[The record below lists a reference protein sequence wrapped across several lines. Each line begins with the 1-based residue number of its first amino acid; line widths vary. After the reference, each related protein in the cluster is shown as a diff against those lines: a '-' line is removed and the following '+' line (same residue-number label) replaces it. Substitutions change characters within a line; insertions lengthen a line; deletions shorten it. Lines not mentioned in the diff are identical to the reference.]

1 MKKNSFSV
9 FSLWKKCKI
18 FLYLNLI
25 VILVLS
31 LTSNLS
37 AAGSGK
43 SESFLIDNLQQ
54 LTARGT
60 VTDASTGETLAG
72 VSIVVAGTTLGIMT
86 DASGKYTLEVHDS
99 SVKLKFSFIGYITQE
114 VALGGQTILNVALM
128 PNFEQLNEV
137 VVLGYS
143 SQKKSTLTGAIAPVN
158 MESLNK
164 QRIPN
169 VAQALQGQVAGVQVA
184 ANSGLPGDLPTI
196 RIRGEGTIGNND
208 PLYIIDGIPSR
219 DISFLTSS
227 DITSMTVLKDAA
239 SSAIYGSRAS
249 GGVVLITTKIGIPGK
264 TNVNLNYFTGI
275 HRAIN
280 LPKMLN
286 GSQYM
291 DVCETAWNQSAG
303 RTGTNNP
310 LNPYTIDKGRT
321 DLANT
326 NWLDELF
333 EMGKSNSI
341 QFDASGG
348 NDKVK
353 FFTSFGG
360 YEQDGIVV
368 FDNDKYQ
375 KLNFRNNINIAIT
388 NRFNVGSN
396 LQLAYSKQSRVVAT
410 GESVI
415 RFGLLKAPILSVYKD
430 KDDPTYSERD
440 PFTDMPFYTAT
451 GYDMG
456 KMRTMYEMDG
466 NGVAMAYFSNN
477 NEYIYK
483 TFGNVYGEYAFLK
496 NKELKFKT
504 NIGVNLGFIH
514 NKAFGENYGDDDG
527 GAADVDRNQGL
538 GRMNRPN
545 SLSEARHEECTT
557 TFSNT
562 LNYAKLLNE
571 KHDVNVMIGTEYIR
585 STASYIGA
593 SRSRFP
599 FTGESFRY
607 LDYGGSTLNVLNSG
621 TALESTL
628 FSYFG
633 SASYAY
639 DSKYMLTANV
649 RADASSRFSDQNRW
663 GYFPSVSV
671 GWKLSNES
679 FLKDVAWLSNLKLR
693 GSWGKQGNQEIADYT
708 SLTLVSS
715 QDGIVKINRFGNP
728 DLKWETS
735 TQKNIGVDIGLLN
748 NKLSIIAEY
757 FAKNTADILL
767 PIGLPS
773 VVGDVSPTIL
783 NAGEVSNKGFELS
796 LGYKNQERAFK
807 YSVNLNMATLK
818 NNVEK
823 LHPNL
828 PYIQTT
834 YNRTESGHPLNS
846 FYGYRMVGIYQNTAE
861 ITSYL
866 HGTVNPSLS
875 VKPGDIKF
883 EDINQ
888 DGIINAK
895 DRDFLGSP
903 IPKFTYGIAL
913 SGSYKGFDISVLL
926 QGVNGNKKYNDGKKI
941 LDYDTR
947 PFNHT
952 TAVLAAWHGEG
963 TSNTIPRITFDDNG
977 SSKVSS
983 VFVEDASFLRLSNM
997 ELGYTLKSALGL
1009 KDDVRFYVSG
1019 QNLFTITKYTGLDP
1033 AASIVIDNGTYP
1045 AAQTFLFGVNIKF

>member
-1 MKKNSFSV
+1 MDQMKSKFNYTWLLLLV
-9 FSLWKKCKI
+9 
-18 FLYLNLI
+18 I
-25 VILVLS
+25 V
-31 LTSNLS
+31 LTSQGIFAQTKITGNVKDV
-37 AAGSGK
+37 SG
-43 SESFLIDNLQQ
+43 IIVPGTTVVQ
-54 LTARGT
+54 RGT
-60 VTDASTGETLAG
+60 QNGVLTDAQGNYSITLKEEGEKSL
-72 VSIVVAGTTLGIMT
+72 V
-86 DASGKYTLEVHDS
+86 
-99 SVKLKFSFIGYITQE
+99 FSFIGFLPQTVPYTRNSVINIILQE
-114 VALGGQTILNVALM
+114 DKV
-128 PNFEQLNEV
+128 ELNEV

-143 SQKKSTLTGAIAPVN
+143 TQKKSTLTGAIAPVN

-249 GGVVLITTKIGIPGK
+249 GGVVLITTKNGTPGK
-264 TNVNLNYFTGI
+264 TNVNFNYFTGI

-286 GSQYM
+286 GQQYM
-291 DVCETAWNQSAG
+291 DVCEKSWNQSSG
-303 RTGTNNP
+303 RTGTN
-310 LNPYTIDKGRT
+310 PYTVDKGRT

-333 EMGKSNSI
+333 EMGKSNNI
-341 QFDASGG
+341 QFDVSGG

-353 FFTSFGG
+353 YFTSFGG

-451 GYDMG
+451 GYDLG

-477 NEYIYK
+477 KEYIYK

-562 LNYAKLLNE
+562 LNYAKFLNE

-607 LDYGGSTLNVLNSG
+607 LDYGGSTLNVSNSG
-621 TALESTL
+621 TSLESTL

-767 PIGLPS
+767 PISLPS

-783 NAGEVSNKGFELS
+783 NAGEVSNKGFEFS
-796 LGYKNQERAFK
+796 LGIRNSERAFK
-807 YSVNLNMATLK
+807 YDVNLNFATLK

-903 IPKFTYGIAL
+903 IPTFIYGIAL
-913 SGSYKGFDISVLL
+913 AGSYKGFDLSVLL

-952 TAVLAAWHGEG
+952 TAVLAAWYGEG
-963 TSNTIPRITFDDNG
+963 TSNTIPRVTFDDNG

-983 VFVEDASFLRLSNM
+983 VFVEDASFLRLSNI